1 MIKDKSCLFKDIIED
16 MKNIY
21 LEFGDEKHLLKMMI
35 GVYTLSKKSSSQIL
49 NAMSFDYPELLTMK
63 QEKKFF
69 LNMLLS
75 IR

>member
-21 LEFGDEKHLLKMMI
+21 LEFGDEKLI
-35 GVYTLSKKSSSQIL
+35 EDDDWCIYTVEEKLEQIL
-49 NAMSFDYPELLTMK
+49 NAMSLIILIMTMK

>member
-21 LEFGDEKHLLKMMI
+21 LEFGDEKLI
-35 GVYTLSKKSSSQIL
+35 EDDDWCVYTLSKKSSSQIL
-49 NAMSFDYPELLTMK
+49 NAMSLIILIMTMK

>member
-16 MKNIY
+16 MKIY
-21 LEFGDEKHLLKMMI
+21 TLNLAMKSLLKMMI
-35 GVYTLSKKSSSQIL
+35 GVYTLSKKSLSQIL
-49 NAMSFDYPELLTMK
+49 NAMSLIILIMTMK

>member
-21 LEFGDEKHLLKMMI
+21 LEFGDEKLI
-35 GVYTLSKKSSSQIL
+35 EDDDGVYTLSKKSLSQIL
-49 NAMSFDYPELLTMK
+49 NAMSLIILIMTTK

>member
-21 LEFGDEKHLLKMMI
+21 LNLAMKSLLKMMI
-35 GVYTLSKKSSSQIL
+35 GVYTLSKKSLSQIL
-49 NAMSFDYPELLTMK
+49 NAMSLIILIMTMK

>member
-16 MKNIY
+16 MKIY
-21 LEFGDEKHLLKMMI
+21 TLNLAMKNLLKMMI
-35 GVYTLSKKSSSQIL
+35 GVYTLSQKSLSQIL
-49 NAMSFDYPELLTMK
+49 NAMSLIILIMTTK

>member
-16 MKNIY
+16 MKIY
-21 LEFGDEKHLLKMMI
+21 TLNLAMKSLLKMMI
-35 GVYTLSKKSSSQIL
+35 GVYTLLKKSLSQIL
-49 NAMSFDYPELLTMK
+49 NAMSLIILIMTTK

>member
-16 MKNIY
+16 MKIY
-21 LEFGDEKHLLKMMI
+21 TLNLAMKSLLKMMI
-35 GVYTLSKKSSSQIL
+35 GVYTLSKKSLSQIL
-49 NAMSFDYPELLTMK
+49 NAMSLIILIMTTK